1 MYIENIN
8 KYQYDDITI
17 GLEENFIV
25 TIDEEMMKK
34 FREISGDMNPLH
46 IDVSYARNMKFQDK
60 VVYGMLTASFLSTLA
75 GVYLPGERSIIHNI
89 DIKFP
94 NPVYVGDK
102 LSINGNIVFKDD
114 LSKTIEIKVIIV
126 NQNERKVCRGKM
138 LVGVLE
144 DE

>member
-8 KYQYDDITI
+8 KYKYDDITI
-17 GLEENFIV
+17 GLEESFMVAIN
-25 TIDEEMMKK
+25 EEMMKK
-34 FREISGDMNPLH
+34 FCEISGDINPLH
-46 IDVSYARNMKFQDK
+46 IDVSHARNFKFQDK

-102 LSINGNIVFKDD
+102 LTIKGEVVFKDD
-114 LSKTIEIKVIIV
+114 LSKTIEVKFTIV

-138 LVGVLE
+138 LVGVLA